1 MPPVTGNRGRERGG
15 GAAAGGSAIDA
26 AVAAALENPV
36 EIPQDVWQSE
46 KNPTLKFKLKS
57 VSRQLIR
64 DAGSKYPEPK
74 IPNVWNE
81 DKGREEP
88 NELDPDYVEARRI
101 YANNIGEVTQRLF
114 LALGTEPMFGA
125 NELLGLPGVHPLDD
139 DTWIEEIEELTEVV
153 LPRKGRMRYVSWL
166 RYHVLADDDDRLAL
180 NQASMRFNG
189 IIFESDVQAA
199 ADSFKSDEAR
209 QPDSASEAEA
219 EA

>member
-1 MPPVTGNRGRERGG
+1 MPSATGDRGKDDS
-15 GAAAGGSAIDA
+15 AAAGGSAIDA
-26 AVAAALENPV
+26 AVAAALDAPEVPR
-36 EIPQDVWQSE
+36 DVWQSE
-46 KNPTLKFKLKS
+46 KNPQLKFKLKF

-114 LALGTEPMFGA
+114 LALGTEPMFTTD
-125 NELLGLPGVHPLDD
+125 LPSGVYPLDD
-139 DTWIEEIEELTEVV
+139 DAWIEEIEELTEVS

-166 RYHVLADDDDRLAL
+166 RYHILADDDDRLAL
-180 NQASMRFNG
+180 NQAAMRFNG
-189 IIFESDVQAA
+189 IIFESDVQEA
-199 ADSFKSDEAR
+199 ADSFKSDETR
-209 QPDSASEAEA
+209 QSDTDDQT
-219 EA
+219 